1 MNSTGRRPATVFV
14 TPRAVA
20 TCWLAMLAGGVL
32 LTQPGCT
39 TLLTAGGLQEAFQ
52 DVSDIPAVASYDTAS
67 DTEAIDGDESSATA
81 EPKPTDPTAAE
92 DALDTALERLAAAG
106 RLTSATEDALN
117 AAVEDAPPQDWP
129 VIIDAFVATI
139 EAPPAPQRT
148 AMRPVDAPVNEP
160 ARSIA
165 EPEASDATAEPTPK
179 QAAGAEPVSAAASEP
194 TPETPA
200 ATTAVLKTEA
210 TPAAEPH
217 AGLHL
222 AVVNPCFA
230 SRVRGWGAIDRF
242 DTSRFRQGQELIVYF
257 ELEDLSD
264 DESPEGHTTRID
276 TTLQLLA
283 DDGRQLHQWRFEP
296 LQETC
301 RAPRRDYFARY
312 VVRIPDDVPAGA
324 CRLDLAVTDTV
335 AHATAHASLPL
346 EIAGRVQ

>member
-1 MNSTGRRPATVFV
+1 
-14 TPRAVA
+14 
-20 TCWLAMLAGGVL
+20 MLAGGVV

-67 DTEAIDGDESSATA
+67 DTASEKEASGDDRDESSATT
-81 EPKPTDPTAAE
+81 EPTPIDPTAAE
-92 DALDTALERLAAAG
+92 DALETALERLAAAG

-117 AAVEDAPPQDWP
+117 AAVEEAPPQDWP
-129 VIIDAFVATI
+129 VIIDAFVATM
-139 EAPPAPQRT
+139 EATPAPQRT
-148 AMRPVDAPVNEP
+148 AMRPVDAPMTEP
-160 ARSIA
+160 ARSTV
-165 EPEASDATAEPTPK
+165 EPEANEVPAEPTPT
-179 QAAGAEPVSAAASEP
+179 QATGSDAVSAATGEP
-194 TPETPA
+194 AHETPA
-200 ATTAVLKTEA
+200 AMAAVLKAEA
-210 TPAAEPH
+210 TLATEPQ

-257 ELEDLSD
+257 ELEDLSGD
-264 DESPEGHTTRID
+264 DSPEGHTTRID

-283 DDGRQLHQWRFEP
+283 DDGRRLHEWRFEP

-301 RAPRRDYFARY
+301 RVPRRDYFARY
-312 VVRIPDDVPAGA
+312 VVRIPDDIPAGA

-346 EIAGRVQ
+346 EIADRVQ